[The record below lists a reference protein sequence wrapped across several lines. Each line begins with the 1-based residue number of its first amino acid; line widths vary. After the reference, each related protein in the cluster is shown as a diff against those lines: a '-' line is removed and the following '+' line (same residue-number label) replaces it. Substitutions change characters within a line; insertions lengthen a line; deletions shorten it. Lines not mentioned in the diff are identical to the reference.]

1 MLTRLAAPLVAAA
14 AVTVVVSVV
23 ATDQRDRDGALSTGV
38 ATPSAGEPLAAPPS
52 CAAASLD
59 RRAAL
64 VLVVGLPGVTDADDP
79 LVGRLAEAGVG
90 GVLLRDDNI
99 VEPDQA
105 ADLVDGLHARLGEDV
120 LVAIDEEGGR
130 VSSLRS
136 LGDETPSARRL
147 GRAGGAA
154 AAEAGAELADLL
166 RSLGIDWILAPVVD
180 LDDGPYDG
188 VIGDRSYGT
197 DPDAVAEA
205 AGAFADE
212 LQDAGIAVTAKHFPG
227 HGGEGDPHLGVTTD
241 LSTRGAL
248 VRQDLVPF
256 EALIGDGVDTVMV
269 GHVSY
274 PLVWGSLPAS
284 LEPGAYNLLR
294 SRGFDGVA
302 ITDALGMGA
311 VHGRWGFDVA
321 PAMALAA
328 GADAAL
334 VNQGERIDELVT
346 GIVAAVQQGA
356 LPEARLDEAVGR
368 MLALSGR
375 SSAGILCPEA

>member
-1 MLTRLAAPLVAAA
+1 VSRLAAPLVAAA

-23 ATDQRDRDGALSTGV
+23 ATDERDGDGELTTG
-38 ATPSAGEPLAAPPS
+38 AARPSAGQPLAEGPS
-52 CAAASLD
+52 CAAASVA

-79 LVGRLAEAGVG
+79 LVDRLAEVGVG

-99 VEPDQA
+99 VDPDQA
-105 ADLVDGLHARLGEDV
+105 AGLVDGLHERLGEDV

-130 VSSLRS
+130 VTSLRS

-147 GRAGGAA
+147 GRAGVTA
-154 AAEAGAELADLL
+154 AAEAGAELAGLL
-166 RSLGIDWILAPVVD
+166 RSLRIDWILAPVVD

-188 VIGDRSYGT
+188 VIGDRSYGA
-197 DPDAVAEA
+197 DPEAVAEA
-205 AGAFADE
+205 AGAFGDE

-256 EALIGDGVDTVMV
+256 EALIDEGVDTVMV

-302 ITDALGMGA
+302 VTDALGMGA

-334 VNQGERIDELVT
+334 VNQGDRIDELVT
-346 GIVAAVQQGA
+346 GIVGAVEQGA

-368 MLALSGR
+368 MLALSGKG
-375 SSAGILCPEA
+375 STGILCPEA